1 VIKLDRRIK
10 QIANGV
16 LPEDELNIVLNDMLV
31 SDNLY
36 QRKIAEGASVMM
48 RRKVGKRQIAKEML
62 DSNIQSPRIYNRK
75 KSDVIVENS
84 TQKQSSTIN
93 SIIRTYFTAKERN
106 EFKDAG
112 VKIRIEKL
120 PEDIAGQNK
129 GRQVIIDPE
138 IAERADGITEDVVVH
153 ELIHAQNRLREEKKP
168 NIYLRKESIID
179 GPEDIRNDTEIEES
193 VTEAMTTA
201 RLQTF
206 DATSKEPIPT
216 KKGSLDRRYNSKM
229 KSCWTGYERTPGTKK
244 GDKGSCRKITKSYNS
259 ERINEPKI
267 RPKISSTS
275 YPYPSMQIKKEWL
288 VEAGPKHW
296 ESTKYVKKRK
306 FSNKEFERF
315 DGTGF
320 RTSQSEAMLRAE
332 RLRDLGNNARVVK
345 YATGYGVYYRRPKT
359 PIERQIAQRRKVQRA
374 KLKGMR

>member
-1 VIKLDRRIK
+1 MIKLDRRIK

-62 DSNIQSPRIYNRK
+62 DSNIESPRIYNRN
-75 KSDVIVENS
+75 KSDVKIENS

-129 GRQVIIDPE
+129 GRQVLIDPE

-216 KKGSLDRRYNSKM
+216 KKGSLDRRYNSK
-229 KSCWTGYERTPGTKK
+229 
-244 GDKGSCRKITKSYNS
+244 ITKSYNS
-259 ERINEPKI
+259 KRINEPKI
-267 RPKISSTS
+267 RPKITSTS
-275 YPYPSMQIKKEWL
+275 YPYPSMKIKNEWL
-288 VEAGPKHW
+288 FEAGPKHW
-296 ESTKYVKKRK
+296 ESKKYVKKRK

-320 RTSQSEAMLRAE
+320 RTSKSEAMLRAE